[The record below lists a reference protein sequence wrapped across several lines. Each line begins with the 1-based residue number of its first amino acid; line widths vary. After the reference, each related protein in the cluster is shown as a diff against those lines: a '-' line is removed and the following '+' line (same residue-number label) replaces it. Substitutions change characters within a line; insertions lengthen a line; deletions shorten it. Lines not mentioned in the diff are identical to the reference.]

1 MEKPIAYLPIDRSV
15 ALAEGRELPEWA
27 DGAVLIADISGFTPL
42 TEMLARTLG
51 DRRGAEVLTD
61 YLNQVYDGLIAELSA
76 YGGVVIGFSGDAIT
90 CWFAGDEGLRAVAAA
105 LAMQGVMGRFGHMGE
120 GIAPAP
126 VGMAMKAALVR
137 GPVRRFVVGDGGYLL
152 LDVMAGRTLDKLSR
166 VEHMARQGEVVV
178 GEETA
183 VSLTP
188 HLIISQWR
196 QDEESGERV
205 AIVTGLATMPPLSP
219 WPPDLTLTEEQIRPW
234 VLPAVYRLLQT
245 GQGVFLAEL
254 RQTAALFLRFGGID
268 YDHDEAAPQK
278 LDSFI
283 RQVEQILQ
291 QYDGSLLQLTLGDKG
306 SYLYASF
313 GAPIAHE
320 DDVARAALAA
330 LALQTLP
337 QKLPFLSPLQIGVT
351 YGRSRVGAYGSSQ
364 RRTYGVLGDG
374 VNLAARL
381 MQAAQPGQI
390 LANEV
395 AYQRAAN
402 AFVWEQLP
410 SIRVKGK
417 QDWVAVYQL
426 QRQRQRQMGQSL
438 EARFTQPLVGRSAL
452 LSSLMGRLRQG
463 AAGQGQLVRLVG
475 AAGMGKSHVAAYVL
489 GQARGMGLEVAVGMC
504 HSMQRT
510 AVYAPWRQI
519 FYKLLDLQDSS
530 EGEAVAVLTDFVT
543 RERPEWLLRLPL
555 LGDLLGLPL
564 ADNGTTAAMDSQ
576 MRQQSLFSLV
586 VEMVQWWGEK
596 RPLLLLID
604 NAHWLDE
611 ASQAL
616 IKTVAQQ
623 AVSTSA
629 TSLVLVQRPP
639 QPGELPLLPEI
650 DNEPGYGQWV
660 LEPMTLWEV
669 EVLAQQTLGGRL
681 SPLLVG
687 VVNHVAR
694 GNPFFTIELLKAM
707 QSEGQ
712 VVAHEGVWETD
723 DALLALLRRADFVV
737 LRHGQWQL
745 KENRALG
752 SVPLGIP
759 DSIQGLVLARLD
771 RLSEGHKAT
780 LKVGS
785 VIGQTIG
792 LLLLAR
798 AHPEQKGVAAV
809 EQEARD
815 LAKEEIFQAATATEY
830 TFLHQMTQ
838 EVVYETLLFQQR
850 QQLHRAVAEALVASG
865 VASAQAGVY
874 GVAQVAYHAFAGE
887 VWPLAFRYNLLAG
900 EQAKQLHATQ
910 QAIDFLQRAWRSSGQ
925 MEEGETA
932 VSRKQ
937 LHLALGEMYIATGQ
951 YDAASEQLVMGLE
964 LAQQQRDREAEGR
977 CCRWF
982 GRLYEQK
989 GEYGAALEWLERGLA
1004 VLDGMMVTEGAELCL
1019 LSGLLCV
1026 RRGEFAQAVVW
1037 CERSLQVAEGV
1048 GDVAVR
1054 ARTYNL
1060 LGIVAMRSHS
1070 GDALGRFQQSLAAYE
1085 QLGNVYGQ
1093 ATSHNLIANGYFARG
1108 ELSLADRHYRQSLD
1122 LFVQMGHV
1130 YNQVL
1135 VNNNLGGIALK
1146 QGRWEAA
1153 LGYYQRAV
1161 RQIGQIQGS
1170 LWVLG
1175 ALHLNRGH
1183 VLIEQGAL
1191 AAAAEALGLAEGCF
1205 SEVKSQDFLPELYGL
1220 FATLYGRQGEW
1231 ETAVSYGNRSL
1242 QLARE
1247 LEMPREEGYT
1257 LRIMGEVALGQ
1268 QQAEVAQRY
1277 FEESQA
1283 LLTAANDGYE
1293 LAKTQLALG
1302 RLYVQQQR
1310 NAEARRLLLAAEAV
1324 FARQEAA
1331 FDWQQVRQL
1340 LVALDN

>member
-1 MEKPIAYLPIDRSV
+1 MEKPIAYLPIDRSL

-27 DGAVLIADISGFTPL
+27 DGTVLVADISGFTPL
-42 TEMLARTLG
+42 TEMLAQRLG
-51 DRRGAEVLTD
+51 DKRGAEVLTD
-61 YLNQVYDGLIAELSA
+61 YLNQVYDGLIAEFSA

-90 CWFAGDEGLRAVAAA
+90 CWFAGDEGLRAAAAA
-105 LAMQGVMGRFGHMGE
+105 LAMQGVMGRFANIADAASGE
-120 GIAPAP
+120 E
-126 VGMAMKAALVR
+126 VKLAMKVALVR
-137 GPVRRFVVGDGGYLL
+137 GPVRRFVVGDAGYLL
-152 LDVMAGRTLDKLSR
+152 LDVMAGRTLDLLSR
-166 VEHMARQGEVVV
+166 VEHMALQGEVVV

-196 QDEESGERV
+196 LDEESGERV
-205 AIVTGLATMPPLSP
+205 AIVTGLNTMPPLSP
-219 WPPDLTLTEEQIRPW
+219 WPADIDLTDEQIRPW
-234 VLPAVYRLLQT
+234 VLTAVYRLLQT

-268 YDHDEAAPQK
+268 YDHDEDAPQK

-374 VNLAARL
+374 VNLSARL

-395 AYQRAAN
+395 AYKRASA

-410 SIRVKGK
+410 AIRVKGK
-417 QDWVAVYQL
+417 QDAVAVYQL
-426 QRQRQRQMGQSL
+426 LRQRQRQVGQSL
-438 EARFTQPLVGRSAL
+438 EARFPQPLVGRSSLLTAL
-452 LSSLMGRLRQG
+452 VGKLRQV

-489 GQARGMGLEVAVGMC
+489 GQARVMGLEVAVGVC

-519 FYKLLDLQDSS
+519 FYTLLGLQDSS
-530 EGEAVAVLTDFVT
+530 EAEVMTVLTDSLT
-543 RERPEWLLRLPL
+543 REHPEWLLRLPL

-564 ADNGTTAAMDSQ
+564 PDNATTEAMDSQ

-586 VEMVQWWGEK
+586 VEMVQVWAEK
-596 RPLLLLID
+596 RPLLLIID

-611 ASQAL
+611 ASQSLAQ
-616 IKTVAQQ
+616 IVAQQ
-623 AVSTSA
+623 AIRTSA
-629 TSLVLVQRPP
+629 TMLLLVQRPP
-639 QPGELPLLPEI
+639 QPGQPSLLPEI
-650 DNEPGYGQWV
+650 DKEPDYAQWV
-660 LEPMTLWEV
+660 LEPMALWEG
-669 EVLAQQTLGGRL
+669 EMLAQQTLGGRL
-681 SPLLVG
+681 SPLLVA

-694 GNPFFTIELLKAM
+694 GNPFFTIELLNAM
-707 QSEGQ
+707 RGEGQ
-712 VVAHEGVWETD
+712 IVEQEGVWETAD
-723 DALLALLRRADFVV
+723 TLLAVLRRADFVV
-737 LRHGQWQL
+737 LRNGQWQL
-745 KENRALG
+745 KENSSLG
-752 SVPLGIP
+752 SVQLGIP

-771 RLSEGHKAT
+771 RLSEAHKAT

-798 AHPEQKGVAAV
+798 AHPEQKEVVTVA
-809 EQEARD
+809 QEALD
-815 LAKEEIFQAATATEY
+815 LAKEEILQADTATVY
-830 TFLHQMTQ
+830 TFLHHMTQ
-838 EVVYETLLFQQR
+838 EVVYDTLLFQQR
-850 QQLHRAVAEALVASG
+850 QQLHRAVAEALVAG
-865 VASAQAGVY
+865 GMELGVY

-887 VWPLAFRYNLLAG
+887 AWSLAFRYNLLAG

-910 QAIDFLQRAWRSSGQ
+910 QAIDFLQKAWQSSRRMG
-925 MEEGETA
+925 EEETA
-932 VSRKQ
+932 VLRKQ
-937 LHLALGEMYIATGQ
+937 LHVALGELYISTGQ
-951 YDAASEQLVMGLE
+951 YDAANEQLVMALA
-964 LAQQQRDREAEGR
+964 LAQQQQDQEAEGR
-977 CCRWF
+977 CYRWF

-989 GEYGAALEWLERGLA
+989 GAYSEALTWLERGFA
-1004 VLDGMMVTEGAELCL
+1004 VLRGKTLAEEAEQRL
-1019 LSGLLCV
+1019 LSGLIHV
-1026 RRGEFAQAVVW
+1026 RRGEFDQALAA
-1037 CERSLQVAEGV
+1037 CNRSLQVAEAMGN
-1048 GDVAVR
+1048 VAVR

-1060 LGIVAMRSHS
+1060 LGIVAMRSNS

-1085 QLGNVYGQ
+1085 QLGNVHGQ

-1108 ELSLADRHYRQSLD
+1108 ELPLADRHYRQSLD

-1130 YNQVL
+1130 YSQVL

-1161 RQIGQIQGS
+1161 RQMEQIQGS

-1175 ALHLNRGH
+1175 ALHLNRGN
-1183 VLIEQGAL
+1183 VLIQQGAL
-1191 AAAAEALGLAEGCF
+1191 TEAEEVLVTAESCF
-1205 SEVKSQDFLPELYGL
+1205 AQVQIQDFLPELYRL
-1220 FATLYGRQGEW
+1220 FAELYGRRGVW
-1231 ETAVSYGNRSL
+1231 ETAVSYGDRSL

-1247 LEMPREEGYT
+1247 LEMPREEGHT
-1257 LRIMGEVALGQ
+1257 LRIMGQIALWQQQEEVAHHHFEQ
-1268 QQAEVAQRY
+1268 SQR
-1277 FEESQA
+1277 
-1283 LLTAANDGYE
+1283 LLTAANDAYE
-1293 LAKTQLALG
+1293 LAKTQLALA
-1302 RLYVQQQR
+1302 RLYVQQRQG
-1310 NAEARRLLLAAEAV
+1310 AEARRLLLAAEAV

-1340 LVALDN
+1340 LVELDN